1 MDIPVTLQV
10 VDLKLS
16 VYVLKVLSEGN
27 TSQSFDLSL
36 SFHFMSKNG

>member
-10 VDLKLS
+10 GDLKLS

-27 TSQSFDLSL
+27 ASQNFDLGL
-36 SFHFMSKNG
+36 SFHCMSKNG